1 MRQESD
7 DFRARSGTNRV
18 AAAQGA
24 TRHGARLQRDPRASL
39 DPGATMSDDTSKRG
53 PADRQRV
60 NVDEDYEVR
69 YWTQKWNV
77 SEARLREAVAAAG
90 VMADDVEAWLRR

>member
-1 MRQESD
+1 MRKESGGLRSAARHEPVTPEQARRVPAQD
-7 DFRARSGTNRV
+7 GSVTRAL
-18 AAAQGA
+18 
-24 TRHGARLQRDPRASL
+24 H

-77 SEARLREAVAAAG
+77 SEERLREAVAAAG
-90 VMADDVEAWLRR
+90 VMAGDVEAWLRR

>member
-1 MRQESD
+1 
-7 DFRARSGTNRV
+7 
-18 AAAQGA
+18 
-24 TRHGARLQRDPRASL
+24 
-39 DPGATMSDDTSKRG
+39 MSDDTSKRG

-77 SEARLREAVAAAG
+77 SEERLREAVATAG

>member
-1 MRQESD
+1 
-7 DFRARSGTNRV
+7 
-18 AAAQGA
+18 
-24 TRHGARLQRDPRASL
+24 
-39 DPGATMSDDTSKRG
+39 MSDDTSKRG
-53 PADRQRV
+53 PTDRQRV

-77 SEARLREAVAAAG
+77 SEERLREAVAAAG

>member
-1 MRQESD
+1 
-7 DFRARSGTNRV
+7 
-18 AAAQGA
+18 
-24 TRHGARLQRDPRASL
+24 
-39 DPGATMSDDTSKRG
+39 MSDDTSKRG

-77 SEARLREAVAAAG
+77 SEERLREAVAAAG

>member
-1 MRQESD
+1 
-7 DFRARSGTNRV
+7 
-18 AAAQGA
+18 
-24 TRHGARLQRDPRASL
+24 
-39 DPGATMSDDTSKRG
+39 MSDDTSKRG

-69 YWTQKWNV
+69 YWTRKWNV
-77 SEARLREAVAAAG
+77 SEERLREAVAAAG

>member
-1 MRQESD
+1 
-7 DFRARSGTNRV
+7 
-18 AAAQGA
+18 
-24 TRHGARLQRDPRASL
+24 
-39 DPGATMSDDTSKRG
+39 MSDDTSKRG

-60 NVDEDYEVR
+60 NVNEDYEIR

-77 SEARLREAVAAAG
+77 SEERLRRAVAAAG

>member
-1 MRQESD
+1 
-7 DFRARSGTNRV
+7 
-18 AAAQGA
+18 
-24 TRHGARLQRDPRASL
+24 
-39 DPGATMSDDTSKRG
+39 MSDDTSKRG

-60 NVDEDYEVR
+60 NLDEDYEVR

-77 SEARLREAVAAAG
+77 SEERLREAVAAAG

>member
-1 MRQESD
+1 
-7 DFRARSGTNRV
+7 
-18 AAAQGA
+18 
-24 TRHGARLQRDPRASL
+24 
-39 DPGATMSDDTSKRG
+39 MSDDTSKRG

-69 YWTQKWNV
+69 YWTEKWSV
-77 SEARLREAVAAAG
+77 SEERLRQAVAAAG